1 MKGSAV
7 LLLYLCGLLQSSGFR
22 LRIRGPGS
30 MRNSSPNAAL
40 ISEPADPVFCE
51 GVNLFP

>member
-7 LLLYLCGLLQSSGFR
+7 LLLYLCGLLQSCGFSLCTR
-22 LRIRGPGS
+22 EPGS
-30 MRNSSPNAAL
+30 MRNPALNAVL
-40 ISEPADPVFCE
+40 IPKPADPVFCE